1 MVLINPNIATVQ
13 TSKHLGRS
21 SPDIVYFLPI
31 TAAVVEDVLR
41 KEQPDGCIVSMG
53 GQTALNV
60 GIELY
65 RTGAFERHH
74 CRVLGT
80 AIEAIIATEDRQV
93 FSERLQAIQ
102 ESLAVS
108 RSAHTIEEA
117 LQVAQEIKY
126 PVLVRA
132 GKPLLLRYS
141 SYKLLLLQFCKL
153 FYSYVTYFPVTR
165 SLCSGRTGFRLR

>member
-1 MVLINPNIATVQ
+1 MTTVPPA
-13 TSKHLGRS
+13 S
-21 SPDIVYFLPI
+21 SAPGPASSNRVVDR
-31 TAAVVEDVLR
+31 AV
-41 KEQPDGCIVSMG
+41 
-53 GQTALNV
+53 A
-60 GIELY
+60 
-65 RTGAFERHH
+65 
-74 CRVLGT
+74 